1 MKKPNR
7 LYAVSVSLLLVMALF
22 SLLSSNRS
30 IVKTVELPSAK
41 EQMLQETKAEPA
53 AKKNGAKPENDKK
66 VPANQHNQQHGRKVT
81 EQDTTLGLAEKTREK
96 ANAKVA
102 HHVAQQ
108 PTEQKRGTVLSKHKE
123 EAKSTIAEAVEKSH
137 GVKYGLVDTK
147 KSVDD
152 GMDFLQAARQHY
164 GQKIQGAPEIPV
176 GILSAKPASFF
187 QKLQKNI
194 DDMDPEERCRRYK
207 GTYNPKRNRKIFY
220 GALAASEP
228 WELLEIVATETYQIF
243 SGIVIVE
250 SNRTQNFTPRSF
262 LRLEQEPTLRL
273 LFGTDTVTIVPY
285 VNEEAS
291 EQLLKAI
298 ASGISNQVEIDNHYL
313 AREHMQRSEIVRAWR
328 EQGMTG
334 DDVGLLLDMD
344 EILTRDFL
352 RAVQQCDD
360 IEALHYERHRCDH
373 RKVKLVAVT
382 HTFESE
388 TDGLFWFLLC
398 LCLFRI
404 RY

>member
-1 MKKPNR
+1 
-7 LYAVSVSLLLVMALF
+7 
-22 SLLSSNRS
+22 
-30 IVKTVELPSAK
+30 
-41 EQMLQETKAEPA
+41 MLHDTKAEKRVGQQEANEVPPEAEDHPA
-53 AKKNGAKPENDKK
+53 KAVGKPGNDKK
-66 VPANQHNQQHGRKVT
+66 VAEQSERNAA
-81 EQDTTLGLAEKTREK
+81 EQDALAVAASDKSKVLAEKTREK

-102 HHVAQQ
+102 PAEPDDTTRDTVSK
-108 PTEQKRGTVLSKHKE
+108 QKD
-123 EAKSTIAEAVEKSH
+123 EAKTTTAGRKRQSPDIKRA
-137 GVKYGLVDTK
+137 
-147 KSVDD
+147 DD
-152 GMDFLQAARQHY
+152 DFLQLARQQY

-194 DDMDPEERCRRYK
+194 DDMNPEERCLRYK
-207 GTYNPKRNRKIFY
+207 GTYNPKRNRRIFY

-228 WELLEIVATETYQIF
+228 WELLEIVATETRDIF

-273 LFGTDTVTIVPY
+273 LFGTDAVTIVPY
-285 VNEEAS
+285 VNEQAS

-298 ASGISNQVEIDNHYL
+298 ASGISNRVKIDNHYL

-334 DDVGLLLDMD
+334 DDVGLLVDMD
-344 EILTRDFL
+344 ETFTRDFL

-382 HTFESE
+382 HTFECE
-388 TDGLFWFLLC
+388 TDGLLLLLYLSAC
-398 LCLFRI
+398 LGCPI
-404 RY
+404 SD

>member
-1 MKKPNR
+1 MQHAEEAHPT
-7 LYAVSVSLLLVMALF
+7 
-22 SLLSSNRS
+22 
-30 IVKTVELPSAK
+30 KTV
-41 EQMLQETKAEPA
+41 
-53 AKKNGAKPENDKK
+53 AKPENDKK
-66 VPANQHNQQHGRKVT
+66 VANQLERKVDRT
-81 EQDTTLGLAEKTREK
+81 RYDTALAEKTRREK
-96 ANAKVA
+96 ASAKVA
-102 HHVAQQ
+102 PAEQPDDKRKTPLSYQSKRTRQRPQQ
-108 PTEQKRGTVLSKHKE
+108 QS
-123 EAKSTIAEAVEKSH
+123 EKIM
-137 GVKYGLVDTK
+137 GKVWLADTK

-152 GMDFLQAARQHY
+152 GLDFLQAARQQY

-228 WELLEIVATETYQIF
+228 WELLEIVATETYEIF

-273 LFGTDTVTIVPY
+273 LFGTDAVTIVPY

-291 EQLLKAI
+291 DQLLKAI

-334 DDVGLLLDMD
+334 DDVGLLVDMD

-388 TDGLFWFLLC
+388 TDGLFWLLLC
-398 LCLFRI
+398 LCLFRM